1 MDVEKKSPY
10 RGARRGMSRREF
22 LGVAGA
28 GAVLGFGALD
38 GLIARKALAQQG
50 SLLQAGIGDGGYG
63 PLAPLTRTDPRTGFS
78 QTLWLPEGF
87 DFRIFGLSGTRMNDG
102 TLTPLALDGMAA
114 FPGPQGTVRLV
125 RNHEERNTPATVTPS
140 GRAENRYD
148 ELGGGGTSTLQ
159 VRINPSG
166 EPVLERAFMS
176 LSGTIV
182 NCAGGRTPWG
192 SWLSCEETTAGPAAG
207 WRRDHGYIFE
217 VPAASNT
224 PAAPVPLPA
233 MGRFVHEAA
242 AIDPRTGIV
251 YETEDPGSQEP
262 AAGFYR
268 FVPNVEGRLASG
280 GQLQMLKVVG
290 IQNYD
295 TRTGQTPGRP
305 LPVEWVDI
313 DDPDPQNAETDP
325 LAVFKQGL
333 AKGGA
338 TFTRVEGSWWGT
350 SEVYFCCT
358 NGGDA
363 GEGQVWEYRPSQ
375 GDSGGELTLVYES
388 PNAEVLS
395 FPDNI
400 TVTPGGALLVCED
413 TGSRNDF
420 YLQGLTRDG
429 QIFPFCGTKTGSE
442 WAGAT
447 FSPDGETLFV
457 NLFGASVG
465 PVRNPSD
472 PGRTVAIWGPW
483 ENGSL

>member
-22 LGVAGA
+22 LGIAGA

-38 GLIARKALAQQG
+38 GLIARKAMAQQG
-50 SLLQAGIGDGGYG
+50 SLLQAGSGDGGYG
-63 PLAPLTRTDPRTGFS
+63 PLSPLTRTDPKTGFS

-87 DFRIFGLSGTRMNDG
+87 DFRIFGLSGTTMNDG
-102 TLTPLALDGMAA
+102 TLTPLAFDGMAA
-114 FPGPQGTVRLV
+114 FPGPRGTVRLV
-125 RNHEERNTPATVTPS
+125 RNHEERNTPENVTPS

-159 VRINPSG
+159 VRVTPSG
-166 EPVLERAFMS
+166 ERVLERAFMS

-207 WRRDHGYIFE
+207 WQREHGYVFE

-224 PAAPVPLPA
+224 PAAPVPLRA

-242 AIDPRTGIV
+242 AIDPRTRIV
-251 YETEDPGSQEP
+251 YETEDRDPE
-262 AAGFYR
+262 AGFYR
-268 FVPNVEGRLASG
+268 FVPNTPGQLAAGGR
-280 GQLQMLKVVG
+280 LQMLKVVG

-295 TRTGQTPGRP
+295 TRTGQTPGQP

-313 DDPDPQNAETDP
+313 DDPDPQNAESDP
-325 LAVFKQGL
+325 LAVYKQGL

-338 TFTRVEGSWWGT
+338 IFTRIEGSWWGT
-350 SEVYFCCT
+350 SEMYFCCT

-388 PNAEVLS
+388 PSADVLS

-413 TGSRNDF
+413 TGRRNDF

-429 QIFPFCGTKTGSE
+429 LIFPFCGSETGSE

-447 FSPDGETLFV
+447 FSPTGETLFV

-465 PVRNPSD
+465 PVRNTSD

-483 ENGSL
+483 ENGAL

>member
-22 LGVAGA
+22 LGIAGA

-38 GLIARKALAQQG
+38 GLIARKAMAQQG
-50 SLLQAGIGDGGYG
+50 SLLQAGSGDGGYG
-63 PLAPLTRTDPRTGFS
+63 PLSPLTRTDPKTGFS

-87 DFRIFGLSGTRMNDG
+87 DFRIFGLSGTVMDDG
-102 TLTPLALDGMAA
+102 WLTPLALDGMAA
-114 FPGPQGTVRLV
+114 FPGPGGTVRLV
-125 RNHEERNTPATVTPS
+125 RNHEERNTPETVTPS
-140 GRAENRYD
+140 GSAENRYD

-159 VRINPSG
+159 VRITADG

-207 WRRDHGYIFE
+207 WRREHGYVFE
-217 VPAASNT
+217 VPAASDT
-224 PAAPVPLPA
+224 PAAPVPLRA

-242 AIDPRTGIV
+242 AVDPRTGIV
-251 YETEDPGSQEP
+251 YETEDRDPE
-262 AAGFYR
+262 AGFYR
-268 FVPNVEGRLASG
+268 FLPNLPGQLAAGGR
-280 GQLQMLKVVG
+280 LQMLKVVG
-290 IQNYD
+290 IRNYD
-295 TRTGQTPGRP
+295 TRTGQTPGHR
-305 LPVEWVDI
+305 LPVEWVAI
-313 DDPDPQNAETDP
+313 GNADPRNAETDP
-325 LAVFKQGL
+325 LAVQKQGL

-338 TFTRVEGSWWGT
+338 IFTRIEGCWWGRR
-350 SEVYFCCT
+350 EMYFCCT

-363 GEGQVWEYRPSQ
+363 DEGQVWEYRP
-375 GDSGGELTLVYES
+375 GPGTSGGELTLVYES
-388 PNAEVLS
+388 PSADVLS

-429 QIFPFCGTKTGSE
+429 RIFPFCGTETGSE

-465 PVRNPSD
+465 PVSNPSD

-483 ENGSL
+483 ENGAL